1 MSAAAAK
8 SAAAELPAPKV
19 RRLPAWTRRNIAW
32 RALPETYFTVLVHEL
47 SPAAFALAGLMLCLA
62 GEEEHCDATQAKLAK
77 LLKVHLVTV
86 QEALDE
92 MERAG
97 AIAKRKEGARKLYD
111 LLVDNWRNVRS
122 KPRPKVEEMPAPEEP
137 DATEPAADAARKPL
151 QSVSIARGK
160 TRDIAIPP
168 AITCRAVRCANESA
182 FAIAVEARIIAGEQ
196 PGADTIELAIREK
209 SAISQH
215 APDAN
220 KGVNPERPSEKTGCL
235 DELNALRDM
244 LNRALGAHLG
254 FVPDN
259 DLAAIGTAL
268 NGCPIDHLA
277 RRLHQRRAML
287 TGGKGTWGGVLLLA
301 RDASS
306 AFAAAS
312 ATPPASPAA
321 APERA
326 APSAEDDAAYE
337 AHCNQLFE
345 RWWGEQSLDEQ
356 AALNERHR
364 DAVYQQFAG
373 TRYWPKAQLA
383 DTIRASIRAEALKTL
398 APAFDEFLRRPKAKG
413 ASA

>member
-62 GEEEHCDATQAKLAK
+62 GEEEYCDVMQSKLAK
-77 LLKVHLVTV
+77 LLKMHLVTV
-86 QEALDE
+86 GEALDE
-92 MERAG
+92 LERAG
-97 AIAKRKEGARKLYD
+97 AIAKRKVGNRKVYD

-122 KPRPKVEEMPAPEEP
+122 KPRPKVEEMPALEEP

-182 FAIAVEARIIAGEQ
+182 FPLDVEARIIAGEQ

-254 FVPDN
+254 FATDD
-259 DLAAIGTAL
+259 DLRAIGTAL
-268 NGCPIDHLA
+268 NGCPIDQYA
-277 RRLHQRRAML
+277 RRLHQRRSMF
-287 TGGKGTWGGVLLLA
+287 TGGKGTWGGALLIA
-301 RDASS
+301 QDCAK

-312 ATPPASPAA
+312 TPPPASA
-321 APERA
+321 APEPIATATA
-326 APSAEDDAAYE
+326 ADEAAYE
-337 AHCNQLFE
+337 AHCDALFE
-345 RWWGEQSLDEQ
+345 RWWNAQPAAEQ
-356 AALNERHR
+356 AKLTKRHTSQVN
-364 DAVYQQFAG
+364 AQYSG
-373 TRYWPKAQLA
+373 TRYWPKEQLA
-383 DTIRASIRAEALKTL
+383 DTIRRSIRAEAL
-398 APAFDEFLRRPKAKG
+398 PAIAESFDEFLRRPKAKG

>member
-8 SAAAELPAPKV
+8 SAAAELPKV

-32 RALPETYFTVLVHEL
+32 RALPETYFTVLLHEL

-77 LLKVHLVTV
+77 MLKVHLVTV

-92 MERAG
+92 LERAG
-97 AIAKRKEGARKLYD
+97 AIAKRKEGARKVYD
-111 LLVDNWRNVRS
+111 LLVDNWKNVRS
-122 KPRPKVEEMPAPEEP
+122 KPRPKVEEMPAAEEA
-137 DATEPAADAARKPL
+137 DTIEAPAAAAPRKPL

-160 TRDIAIPP
+160 ARDIAIPP

-182 FAIAVEARIIAGEQ
+182 FPLDVEARIIAGEQ
-196 PGADTIELAIREK
+196 GADLIELAIREK

-235 DELNALRDM
+235 DELFALRDM

-254 FVPDN
+254 FVPDH

-277 RRLHQRRAML
+277 RRVHQRRSML

-301 RDASS
+301 RDCAK

-312 ATPPASPAA
+312 VPQTVQPAPASEPV
-321 APERA
+321 
-326 APSAEDDAAYE
+326 SATIARQEEYE
-337 AHCNQLFE
+337 AHCEQLFAAWWEAQTAQE
-345 RWWGEQSLDEQ
+345 RAKL
-356 AALNERHR
+356 AKRHTGVIL
-364 DAVYQQFAG
+364 AQFAG
-373 TRYWPKAQLA
+373 AQFWPAAQLA
-383 DTIRASIRAEALKTL
+383 ESVHAAIRAEALKTI
-398 APAFDEFLRRPKAKG
+398 APSFREFAAASTKAKG